1 MASRMV
7 VCVWVLG
14 SGGKVGFF
22 LMGEGAAN
30 HHRYQYSIP
39 LQVCGVV
46 VCIQVLL
53 LVKLRCVAVALQT
66 NRQDCVW
73 VYGWWY
79 GIESI
84 IRANDKKEKRYKEG
98 SGSFDCQSI
107 KERKEGCGCGC
118 VSVYVLHIKQKEEE
132 KEKVE
137 GEREKERSKYKN
149 KRLYHHHRHVIM
161 CCLVRERECE

>member
-1 MASRMV
+1 M
-7 VCVWVLG
+7 
-14 SGGKVGFF
+14 
-22 LMGEGAAN
+22 
-30 HHRYQYSIP
+30 
-39 LQVCGVV
+39 
-46 VCIQVLL
+46 
-53 LVKLRCVAVALQT
+53 KLRCVAVALQT

-137 GEREKERSKYKN
+137 GRREREREKQ
-149 KRLYHHHRHVIM
+149 I
-161 CCLVRERECE
+161 